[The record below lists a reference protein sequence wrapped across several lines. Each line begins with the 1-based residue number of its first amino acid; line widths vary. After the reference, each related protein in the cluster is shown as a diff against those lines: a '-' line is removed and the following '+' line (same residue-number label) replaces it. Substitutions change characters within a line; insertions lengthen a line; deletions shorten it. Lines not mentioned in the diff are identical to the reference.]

1 MCFLR
6 INASMQRYFIT
17 FICANVIFLRFYM
30 LIQVKSKNK
39 TLERADLTS
48 CFDLSKNRNSCHSL
62 KYRMF
67 TLTLF
72 KEKERFSVCF

>member
-39 TLERADLTS
+39 TLESTDLARR
-48 CFDLSKNRNSCHSL
+48 FD
-62 KYRMF
+62 
-67 TLTLF
+67 
-72 KEKERFSVCF
+72 